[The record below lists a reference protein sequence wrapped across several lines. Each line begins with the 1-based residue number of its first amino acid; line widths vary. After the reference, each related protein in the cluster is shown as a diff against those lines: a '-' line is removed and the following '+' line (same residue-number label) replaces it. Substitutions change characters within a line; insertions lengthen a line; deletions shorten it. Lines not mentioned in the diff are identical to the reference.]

1 MLTMLDD
8 RSLGLALGATDFMTK
23 PLDRDR
29 LRALLERYRRHGSG
43 AVLVVEDDPSTRDL
57 LRRQLEADG
66 WSVTEAENGR
76 AGLAAVERA
85 IPSLILLDLMMP
97 VMDGCQFAAEL
108 RKRET
113 WRGIPVIVITAK
125 DLTADDRR
133 ALNGDVQGVLQ
144 KGFGREELLREIHHL
159 MDPTA
164 AGPQHAR

>member
-1 MLTMLDD
+1 
-8 RSLGLALGATDFMTK
+8 MTK

-29 LRALLERYRRHGSG
+29 LRALLARYRRNGTG
-43 AVLVVEDDPSTRDL
+43 DVLLVEDDPGTREL

-66 WSVTEAENGR
+66 WLVTEAENGR

-85 IPSLILLDLMMP
+85 VPSLILLDLMMP

-108 RKRET
+108 RKRDA

-133 ALNGDVQGVLQ
+133 ALNGDVQGVMQ
-144 KGFGREELLREIHHL
+144 KGAFGREELLREIHHL
-159 MDPTA
+159 MDPA
-164 AGPQHAR
+164 DAGPQHAR